1 MIKLNKTIYVIEIH
15 ITMTLIYII
24 QGDPQKEIL
33 RVSDL
38 LIIEKDLKYL
48 SILGDDIFR
57 TLERIES
64 NITYYT
70 TLR

>member
-1 MIKLNKTIYVIEIH
+1 
-15 ITMTLIYII
+15 MTLIYII
-24 QGDPQKEIL
+24 QGDPKKEIL

-38 LIIEKDLKYL
+38 LIIEKNLKYL